1 MPSLPDHHVR
11 LVEHRGGNRQAEVRG
26 GLQVDD
32 QVERGRRLDGQ
43 VRRLRPLQDS
53 LHVVRHAPVEGRQV
67 RAVGDETTR
76 LGKVLGYRSHRQR
89 VLRREI
95 KDRPP
100 VLRDR
105 RIIEHGERF
114 GTRAGGGLEGCR
126 KVARPADG
134 QAQHLEPQRGAGP
147 CHLLH
152 NAAAA
157 QIVRIIE
164 HGHAREA
171 RQELRE
177 QLEPLGGEVVGQKTS
192 PGHIAPRMGQTR
204 DEAGFHGIRDAHDH
218 NGHRGRG
225 LLGRLRGRGI
235 HGQDDIHLAPYK
247 LVDQRAQPLVLP
259 LRIP

>member
-1 MPSLPDHHVR
+1 M
-11 LVEHRGGNRQAEVRG
+11 
-26 GLQVDD
+26 
-32 QVERGRRLDGQ
+32 
-43 VRRLRPLQDS
+43 
-53 LHVVRHAPVEGRQV
+53 
-67 RAVGDETTR
+67 
-76 LGKVLGYRSHRQR
+76 
-89 VLRREI
+89 
-95 KDRPP
+95 
-100 VLRDR
+100 LRDR

-204 DEAGFHGIRDAHDH
+204 DEADFTGSATRTITMGIVAVA
-218 NGHRGRG
+218 

-235 HGQDDIHLAPYK
+235 HGQDDIHLAPSF
-247 LVDQRAQPLVLP
+247 LPTSAQQPLVLP